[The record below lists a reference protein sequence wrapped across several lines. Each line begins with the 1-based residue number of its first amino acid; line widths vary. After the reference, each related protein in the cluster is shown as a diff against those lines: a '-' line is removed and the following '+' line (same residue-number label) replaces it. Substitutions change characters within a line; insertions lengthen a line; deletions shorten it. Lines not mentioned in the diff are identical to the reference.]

1 MKPWK
6 GGVFTQDSLF
16 PTVYWHD
23 PVIMCGRF
31 SLTLPVE
38 AIGRL
43 FAVDVENAPALG
55 ARYNIAPSQRIAA
68 VRRREG
74 SSERELAFLHWGFV
88 PAWARDPGSMR
99 QPINARGESVEGK
112 PMFREA
118 FRKRRCLIP
127 ADGFYEWKNTAG
139 GKQPWRIERADGAPF
154 AFAGLWD
161 RWRGRDGRV
170 IESCAI
176 ITTDANETMRP
187 IHDRMPVILDIG
199 RFGPWLEASPVA
211 ASDLIEPWRGELAA
225 YPVSRRLNDPHHD
238 DSGLIEPAV
247 PATDEPP
254 APEEPRL
261 L

>member
-1 MKPWK
+1 MP
-6 GGVFTQDSLF
+6 
-16 PTVYWHD
+16 
-23 PVIMCGRF
+23 GRF

-43 FAVDVENAPALG
+43 FGVDVENAPALG
-55 ARYNIAPSQRIAA
+55 VHYNIAPSHRIAA
-68 VRRREG
+68 IRFAEGTDRRE
-74 SSERELAFLHWGFV
+74 LVLLQWGFV
-88 PAWARDPGSMR
+88 PAWARDPASISK
-99 QPINARGESVEGK
+99 PINARGETVEAK

-127 ADGFYEWKNTAG
+127 ADGYYEWKKAAG

-154 AFAGLWD
+154 ALAGIWD
-161 RWRGRDGRV
+161 RWEGRDGTV

-176 ITTDANETMRP
+176 ITTDANEAIRQ
-187 IHDRMPVILDIG
+187 IHDRMPAILDIG
-199 RFGPWLEASPVA
+199 RFGPWLEASPVE

-225 YPVSRRLNDPHHD
+225 YPVSRRLNDPNHD
-238 DSGLIEPAV
+238 DPGLIEHAT

-254 APEEPRL
+254 EPDEPRL